1 MRYSDFKIVEAA
13 LNSKKYFDPSEEK
26 YNTGNPGYQQK
37 IINAVKS
44 KAGGPVYINKDT
56 PVFFNTKETR
66 AQMLDLMSNYDNWKD
81 DKNWPTVTAVDED
94 GEPITFSLNKIEKKF
109 ADAKGR
115 VAVSVNTGNVTE
127 GVLGLAIAAKFAN
140 TSKTINEEEVLAL
153 GKRFLESGD
162 TSIVVQVTDRTDDD
176 LRLKITLPSGDTQA
190 LKLLIENDG
199 DGIKVQK
206 ELGLSDEAGKKLES
220 LFRKCTNYANTGEAP
235 KEAVT
240 KIQGYFKDGVK
251 QIIEV
256 TSDGAEVENQNM
268 TKVDLKLVVAGEET
282 ETLSLLSL
290 KAGGGRSQIGQSSG
304 KPFKNLSL
312 FWKQNFNYTLPS
324 NYENL
329 WTDLFKELANDQ
341 GKVKANNA
349 NTKEILLGPIK
360 ATYEWAADKISK
372 HLAGDRTEGEIE
384 FLDHMQ
390 QGLLFHS
397 GKNIDPDDR
406 KATAVKGDEDV
417 IVTIIDFAQTNDYYE
432 IRFTNSFKNIMSY
445 FDLES
450 TGLKMAG
457 GDNGM
462 SIQIIVKPVPERLN
476 DDQTPEEI
484 KDLAA
489 KIGKGKV
496 LVQYRSYIQQKT
508 SIRNIVEIDKGAKIL
523 AAVSNEKFNIPSAMP
538 KQQEPEPQS
547 TDTPI
552 DQTKQVNDPNA
563 SI

>member
-1 MRYSDFKIVEAA
+1 
-13 LNSKKYFDPSEEK
+13 
-26 YNTGNPGYQQK
+26 
-37 IINAVKS
+37 
-44 KAGGPVYINKDT
+44 
-56 PVFFNTKETR
+56 
-66 AQMLDLMSNYDNWKD
+66 
-81 DKNWPTVTAVDED
+81 
-94 GEPITFSLNKIEKKF
+94 
-109 ADAKGR
+109 
-115 VAVSVNTGNVTE
+115 
-127 GVLGLAIAAKFAN
+127 
-140 TSKTINEEEVLAL
+140 
-153 GKRFLESGD
+153 
-162 TSIVVQVTDRTDDD
+162 
-176 LRLKITLPSGDTQA
+176 
-190 LKLLIENDG
+190 
-199 DGIKVQK
+199 
-206 ELGLSDEAGKKLES
+206 
-220 LFRKCTNYANTGEAP
+220 
-235 KEAVT
+235 
-240 KIQGYFKDGVK
+240 
-251 QIIEV
+251 
-256 TSDGAEVENQNM
+256 
-268 TKVDLKLVVAGEET
+268 
-282 ETLSLLSL
+282 
-290 KAGGGRSQIGQSSG
+290 
-304 KPFKNLSL
+304 L

-329 WTDLFKELANDQ
+329 WTDLFKKLANDQ

-406 KATAVKGDEDV
+406 KATAVKGDDDV
-417 IVTIIDFAQTNDYYE
+417 IVTIIDFAQANDYYE
-432 IRFTNSFKNIMSY
+432 IRFTNSFKNILSY

-476 DDQTPEEI
+476 DDQTPEEV

-552 DQTKQVNDPNA
+552 DQPEQKPADPNA
-563 SI
+563 TI

>member
-1 MRYSDFKIVEAA
+1 MRYRDFKIVEAA
-13 LNSKKYFDPSEEK
+13 LSSKKYFDPSDEK
-26 YNTGNPGYQQK
+26 YNKSYQQK
-37 IINAVKS
+37 LINAIKS
-44 KAGGPVYINKDT
+44 KTGGPVYINKDT

-66 AQMLDLMSNYDNWKD
+66 EQMLDLMSNYDNWKD
-81 DKNWPTVTAVDED
+81 DKKWPTATAFDED
-94 GEPITFSLNKIEKKF
+94 GESVTFSLNKIEKKF
-109 ADAKGR
+109 ADDKGR

-127 GVLGLAIAAKFAN
+127 GVLGLAIATKFAN
-140 TSKTINEEEVLAL
+140 TSKTIDQEEVLAL

-162 TSIVVQVTDRTDDD
+162 TSIVVKVTDRTDDD
-176 LRLKITLPSGDTQA
+176 LRLKITLPGGDTQA
-190 LKLLIENDG
+190 LKLLIENNG
-199 DGIKVQK
+199 DGKVVQK
-206 ELGLSDEAGKKLES
+206 ELGLSDEAGKKLDS
-220 LFRKCTNYANTGEAP
+220 LFNKCTNYANTGEAP
-235 KEAVT
+235 KQAVT
-240 KIQGYFKDGVK
+240 KIQGYYKDGVK
-251 QIIEV
+251 QVIEV

-312 FWKQNFNYTLPS
+312 FWKQNFNYMLPN

-329 WTDLFKELANDQ
+329 WNDLYKKLADDK

-417 IVTIIDFAQTNDYYE
+417 IVTIIDFAQANDYYE
-432 IRFTNSFKNIMSY
+432 IRFTDSFKNIMSY

-462 SIQIIVKPVPERLN
+462 AIQIIVKPVPERLN
-476 DDQTPEEI
+476 DDQTPEEV

-508 SIRNIVEIDKGAKIL
+508 NIRNIVEIDKGAKIL
-523 AAVSNEKFNIPSAMP
+523 AAVSNEKFNIPKAMT
-538 KQQEPEPQS
+538 KQQEP
-547 TDTPI
+547 TDDAPEAPV
-552 DQTKQVNDPNA
+552 DQTKVQPNDPNA
-563 SI
+563 TV